1 MAIRLIQGKIGSGKT
16 YYAVNH
22 VLKSYYTWSDE
33 LDSWVPKEKDVDVRI
48 YTNIKNM
55 KLGEDLD
62 KFIADAGGLSTF
74 FDNKYQ
80 ETFCMNSNVIYIID
94 EAQGGNY
101 FHRKFYNVNVFLF
114 FQMHRHLGCD
124 IYLITQDVRCLA
136 RELQQ
141 LAEYVIKAVRRS
153 NSIGKSFTYKFY
165 SGDECFKTK
174 RIKQDQKVFGMYR
187 SMIIGEGEKIKS
199 IPFKHILIFIG
210 LVVCA
215 GLIFRFG
222 FMKIFHNMNKNH
234 VYRKEEVKT
243 DVSEDV
249 VKPKVSNLIEYS
261 NMYRIVGI
269 IDNHYIVNTSKGLK
283 KVKIY
288 GTDKKNIN
296 DEIKIEKL

>member
-22 VLKSYYTWSDE
+22 VLKSYYIWSDK
-33 LDSWVPKEKDVDVRI
+33 LDSWVPKAKDVDVRV

-74 FDNKYQ
+74 FNIKYQ

-94 EAQGGNY
+94 EAQAGNY
-101 FHRKFYNVNVFLF
+101 FHRKFYDVNVFLF

-153 NSIGKSFTYKFY
+153 NSIAKSFTYKFY

-174 RIKQDQKVFGMYR
+174 RIKRDQKVFGMYR

-199 IPFKHILIFIG
+199 IPFKHILIFVG

-222 FMKIFHNMNKNH
+222 FMKIFHNMNKHNIRTT
-234 VYRKEEVKT
+234 VSDIDDAREPQPELEKLEKE
-243 DVSEDV
+243 
-249 VKPKVSNLIEYS
+249 NN
-261 NMYRIVGI
+261 NMYRIIGI
-269 IDNHYIVNTSKGLK
+269 IDGHYIVKTLKGLK
-283 KVKIY
+283 RVKISD
-288 GTDKKNIN
+288 TDKKKLNV
-296 DEIKIEKL
+296 EIKIEKL

>member
-22 VLKSYYTWSDE
+22 VLKSYYIWSDD
-33 LDSWVPKEKDVDVRI
+33 LDQWIPKEREIDVRV
-48 YTNIKNM
+48 YTNIKHM

-62 KFIADAGGLSTF
+62 RLIADAGGLSTF
-74 FDNKYQ
+74 FNYKYQ
-80 ETFCMNSNVIYIID
+80 ESFCMNSNVIYIID
-94 EAQGGNY
+94 EAQSGNY
-101 FHRKFYNVNVFLF
+101 FHRKFYDVNVFLF

-187 SMIIGEGEKIKS
+187 SMIIGEGEKIRS
-199 IPFKHILIFIG
+199 IPFKHILIFVG
-210 LVVCA
+210 LVLCA

-222 FMKIFHNMNKNH
+222 FMKIFQNMNRHNIRTPET
-234 VYRKEEVKT
+234 VADEVQNSMPEPVARENK
-243 DVSEDV
+243 DD
-249 VKPKVSNLIEYS
+249 
-261 NMYRIVGI
+261 NMYEIVGI
-269 IDNHYIVNTSKGLK
+269 IDGHYIVQTPYGLK
-283 KVKIY
+283 RVKVS
-288 GTDKKNIN
+288 GTRKRIGDMIR
-296 DEIKIEKL
+296 IERA

>member
-33 LDSWVPKEKDVDVRI
+33 LDSWVPKEKDVNVRV

-62 KFIADAGGLSTF
+62 KFISNAGGLSTF
-74 FDNKYQ
+74 FNNKYQ

-94 EAQGGNY
+94 EAQAGNY
-101 FHRKFYNVNVFLF
+101 FHRKFYDVNVFLF

-199 IPFKHILIFIG
+199 IPIKHILIFVG

-234 VYRKEEVKT
+234 VYRKPETVEENREPQLEPQKL
-243 DVSEDV
+243 E
-249 VKPKVSNLIEYS
+249 KENN

-269 IDNHYIVNTSKGLK
+269 IDDHYIVETPEGLK
-283 KVKIY
+283 KVKIS

-296 DEIKIEKL
+296 DKIKIEKL